1 MNNNPNINLAGI
13 WIPSNIN
20 QVSKNFSGSIAS
32 PFQGFLKIGVTNK
45 YSLLVTGWN
54 ATGLD
59 SSGKNIIINVG
70 LFTPDTNGNLYLK
83 TSEFLSDPST
93 YGAGSVVVADFNGDG
108 LDDIFLAAHSEAPM
122 LPAASTAY
130 IQNSD
135 GTFRK
140 INIGDQLVA
149 HDAQLISIN
158 NKPMVLTT
166 TFDASNKT
174 TFSSANPIY
183 YFDNNSFKTFLPNL
197 SWHDLAYLGDGSKT
211 WLANNGMSS
220 VIDTFGTNGQ
230 LKLIRGDNPKY
241 SSDWS
246 KLLSFD
252 ISVYNFD
259 VVSGS
264 SNIAN
269 QRITP
274 YLSTLEK
281 YKDYNSLWGPGIT
294 HTYRVWS
301 EDLNH
306 DGHPDIMAAQSMWNP
321 QSDNWP
327 NALQLLI
334 NDGTGYFT
342 DRTGKLNPDMSL
354 NIEEFSYTPLFID
367 LDHSGIN
374 SYIFTNHAN
383 LGYERQTNYVLLNDG
398 TGRIYVA
405 LHDQFLNYS
414 KLVSD
419 FLIGDKELTKNY
431 TIYNYP
437 YGNTISF
444 IPNPQPNG
452 SINFLAQISGSKND
466 VSNQQVYVFVNLGLE
481 YNPSTDFKQNLT
493 ISDRNQS
500 MLIRTWAGDDI
511 FRDNNANSS
520 TTNIDGGSGKDTAI
534 YSNKSSSYQY
544 TNNGGTWT
552 VTNSTLKTGK
562 DTLKNI
568 ERLQFTDKS
577 IAIDITGN
585 AGTTVKILGAVFGKE
600 SVANKSYVGI
610 GLSFLD
616 AGWTYDNL
624 AGLAL
629 DVAGAKTN
637 DQIVSLLWT
646 NVIGTKPTAD
656 DKQPFIALLENG
668 MSAGALA
675 HLAADSSLNT
685 TNINLV
691 GLAQTGIEYI
701 PIT

>member
-20 QVSKNFSGSIAS
+20 QLSKNFSGAIAS
-32 PFQGFLKIGVTNK
+32 FQGLLKIGATNK
-45 YSLLVTGWN
+45 YSLMVTGWN

-59 SSGKNIIINVG
+59 ISGKNIIINVG

-83 TSEFLSDPST
+83 TSEFISDPST

-130 IQNSD
+130 IQNND

-149 HDAQLISIN
+149 HDAQLIFID

-166 TFDASNKT
+166 TFDASNNT

-183 YFDNNSFKTFLPNL
+183 YFDNQDFKTLLPNL
-197 SWHDLAYLGDGSKT
+197 SWHDLANLGDGSKT

-230 LKLIRGDNPKY
+230 LRLIRGDNPKY
-241 SSDWS
+241 TSDWS

-259 VVSGS
+259 AVSGL

-274 YLSTLEK
+274 YLSNLEK
-281 YKDYNSLWGPGIT
+281 YKDYNSAWGPGIT

-334 NDGTGYFT
+334 NNGTGYFN
-342 DRTGKLNPDMSL
+342 DQTGKLNPDMSL

-383 LGYERQTNYVLLNDG
+383 LGYERQTNYLLLNDG

-405 LHDQFLNYS
+405 
-414 KLVSD
+414 
-419 FLIGDKELTKNY
+419 
-431 TIYNYP
+431 
-437 YGNTISF
+437 
-444 IPNPQPNG
+444 
-452 SINFLAQISGSKND
+452 
-466 VSNQQVYVFVNLGLE
+466 
-481 YNPSTDFKQNLT
+481 
-493 ISDRNQS
+493 
-500 MLIRTWAGDDI
+500 
-511 FRDNNANSS
+511 
-520 TTNIDGGSGKDTAI
+520 
-534 YSNKSSSYQY
+534 
-544 TNNGGTWT
+544 
-552 VTNSTLKTGK
+552 
-562 DTLKNI
+562 
-568 ERLQFTDKS
+568 
-577 IAIDITGN
+577 
-585 AGTTVKILGAVFGKE
+585 
-600 SVANKSYVGI
+600 
-610 GLSFLD
+610 
-616 AGWTYDNL
+616 
-624 AGLAL
+624 
-629 DVAGAKTN
+629 
-637 DQIVSLLWT
+637 
-646 NVIGTKPTAD
+646 
-656 DKQPFIALLENG
+656 
-668 MSAGALA
+668 
-675 HLAADSSLNT
+675 
-685 TNINLV
+685 
-691 GLAQTGIEYI
+691 
-701 PIT
+701 